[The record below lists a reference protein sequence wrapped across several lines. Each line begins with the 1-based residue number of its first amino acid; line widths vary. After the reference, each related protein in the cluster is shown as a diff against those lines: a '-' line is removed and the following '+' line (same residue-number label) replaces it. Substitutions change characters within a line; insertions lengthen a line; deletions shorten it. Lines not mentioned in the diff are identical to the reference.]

1 MYSKLFCGASG
12 FLSCPFCGFINEEAA
27 GEIEPV
33 VEVLDNL
40 EKLLN
45 ISGRLHEN

>member
-12 FLSCPFCGFINEEAA
+12 FLGFPFCGFINEEAA
-27 GEIEPV
+27 GEIEAA

-45 ISGRLHEN
+45 ICERLHEN